1 METNA
6 IKDDSTA
13 EPIIICESLDN
24 GVSLIRLN
32 RPKVRNALNAELREQ
47 LAEMFIQLDND
58 PAIKAIVLTGG
69 EKVFAAG
76 ADINDFLTA
85 TTVDV
90 YLRRSER
97 YWEAIT
103 NCRKPIIAAVNG
115 YALGGGCELAMHAD
129 IIVAGKSAKFGQPE
143 IKIGLMPGA
152 GGTQRLFRAI
162 GKHKAMKLILT
173 GDMISADEADQMG
186 LVSEVVENEETIKRA
201 IKIAEQIARYSPIA
215 LAQIK
220 EVANLGVDMPLQA
233 ALTLERKAF
242 QILFDTEDQKEGAR
256 AFLEKRSAIYK
267 GQ

>member
-1 METNA
+1 MEESV
-6 IKDDSTA
+6 IS
-13 EPIIICESLDN
+13 CEKQAN
-24 GVSLIRLN
+24 GVSIITLN

-47 LAEMFIQLDND
+47 MAEIFTQLND
-58 PAIKAIVLTGG
+58 DKDTKAIVLTGG
-69 EKVFAAG
+69 DKVFAAG

-90 YLRRSER
+90 YLRHSER
-97 YWEAIT
+97 YWDAIT

-152 GGTQRLFRAI
+152 GGTQRLFRVL

-173 GDMISADEADQMG
+173 GDMISATEAEQMG
-186 LVSEVVENEETIKRA
+186 LVSEVVEDEATITRA
-201 IKIAEQIARYSPIA
+201 IEIAEQLARYSPIA

-220 EVANLGVDMPLQA
+220 EVANLGVDMSLPA
-233 ALTLERKAF
+233 ALALERKAF
-242 QILFDTEDQKEGAR
+242 QILFDTEDQKEGAK
-256 AFLEKRSAIYK
+256 AFLEKRDADYK
-267 GQ
+267 GH

>member
-1 METNA
+1 MEESV
-6 IKDDSTA
+6 IS
-13 EPIIICESLDN
+13 CEKQAN
-24 GVSLIRLN
+24 GVSIITLN

-47 LAEMFIQLDND
+47 MAEIFTQLND
-58 PAIKAIVLTGG
+58 DKDTKAIVLTGG
-69 EKVFAAG
+69 DKVFAAG

-90 YLRRSER
+90 YLRHSER
-97 YWEAIT
+97 YWDAIT

-152 GGTQRLFRAI
+152 GGTQRLFRVL

-173 GDMISADEADQMG
+173 GDMISATEAEQTG
-186 LVSEVVENEETIKRA
+186 LVSEVVEDEATITRA
-201 IKIAEQIARYSPIA
+201 IEIAEQLARYSPIA

-220 EVANLGVDMPLQA
+220 EVANLGVDMPLPA
-233 ALTLERKAF
+233 ALALERKAF
-242 QILFDTEDQKEGAR
+242 QILFDTEDQKEGAK
-256 AFLEKRSAIYK
+256 AFLEKRDADYK
-267 GQ
+267 GH

>member
-1 METNA
+1 ME
-6 IKDDSTA
+6 
-13 EPIIICESLDN
+13 EPIIICETLEN
-24 GVSLIRLN
+24 GVSVIRLN
-32 RPKVRNALNAELREQ
+32 RPKVRNALNTELREQ
-47 LAEMFIQLDND
+47 MAEIFIKLND
-58 PAIKAIVLTGG
+58 DVNTKAIVLTGG
-69 EKVFAAG
+69 DKVFAAG

-85 TTVDV
+85 KTVDV
-90 YLRRSER
+90 YLRHSER
-97 YWEAIT
+97 YWDAIT

-152 GGTQRLFRAI
+152 GGTQRLFRVI

-186 LVSEVVENEETIKRA
+186 LVSEVVEDEATIKRA
-201 IKIAEQIARYSPIA
+201 IEIAEQLAGYSPIA
-215 LAQIK
+215 LIQIK

-233 ALTLERKAF
+233 ALALERKAF
-242 QILFDTEDQKEGAR
+242 QILFDTEDQKEGAK
-256 AFLEKRSAIYK
+256 AFLEKRRAEYK

>member
-1 METNA
+1 ME
-6 IKDDSTA
+6 
-13 EPIIICESLDN
+13 EPIIICETLEN
-24 GVSLIRLN
+24 GVSVIRLN
-32 RPKVRNALNAELREQ
+32 RPKVRNALNTELREQ
-47 LAEMFIQLDND
+47 MAEIFIKLND
-58 PAIKAIVLTGG
+58 DPKTKAIVLTGG
-69 EKVFAAG
+69 GKVFAAG

-85 TTVDV
+85 KTVDV
-90 YLRRSER
+90 YLRHSER
-97 YWEAIT
+97 YWDAIT

-152 GGTQRLFRAI
+152 GGTQRLFRVI

-186 LVSEVVENEETIKRA
+186 LVSEVVEDEATIKRA
-201 IKIAEQIARYSPIA
+201 IEIAEQLAGYSPIA
-215 LAQIK
+215 LIQIK

-233 ALTLERKAF
+233 ALALERKAF
-242 QILFDTEDQKEGAR
+242 QILFDTEDQKEGAK
-256 AFLEKRSAIYK
+256 AFLEKRRAEYK

>member
-1 METNA
+1 ME
-6 IKDDSTA
+6 
-13 EPIIICESLDN
+13 EPIVICEQQKN
-24 GVSLIRLN
+24 GVSVIRLN
-32 RPKVRNALNAELREQ
+32 RPKVRNALNGELRQ
-47 LAEMFIQLDND
+47 KMADIFIQLND
-58 PAIKAIVLTGG
+58 DPQTKAIVLTGG
-69 EKVFAAG
+69 DKVFAAG

-90 YLRRSER
+90 YLRNSER
-97 YWEAIT
+97 YWDVIT

-162 GKHKAMKLILT
+162 GKHKAMKMILT

-186 LVSEVVENEETIKRA
+186 LVSEVVDDEVTIKRA
-201 IKIAEQIARYSPIA
+201 IEMAEQLAKYSPIA

-233 ALTLERKAF
+233 GLALERKAF
-242 QILFDTEDQKEGAR
+242 QILFDTDDQKEGAK
-256 AFLEKRSAIYK
+256 AFLEKRTAEYK
-267 GQ
+267 GR